1 MPMKHKRALS
11 IFTGKRR
18 THDIMSG
25 KFIASAD
32 VERDELDWGTI
43 GWLSRPESTNA
54 KDIVAME
61 VSLSPGYGHD
71 FHKHPEQEEVI
82 YVIEGSV
89 EQWLE
94 DKKQVLNAG
103 DSVFIPADMVHASF
117 NVSSESAKLFVTLSP
132 AKGAEGYQLIDVF
145 DQAPWN
151 TLRS

>member
-1 MPMKHKRALS
+1 
-11 IFTGKRR
+11 
-18 THDIMSG
+18 
-25 KFIASAD
+25 
-32 VERDELDWGTI
+32 
-43 GWLSRPESTNA
+43 
-54 KDIVAME
+54 ME

-82 YVIEGSV
+82 YVIAGSV

-117 NVSSESAKLFVTLSP
+117 NISDRPAKLLVTLSP
-132 AKGAEGYQLIDVF
+132 SKGAEGYQLVDVY

-151 TLRS
+151 SLRA

>member
-1 MPMKHKRALS
+1 MN
-11 IFTGKRR
+11 
-18 THDIMSG
+18 G
-25 KFIASAD
+25 KFIASTD

-43 GWLSRPESTNA
+43 GWLSRPESTGA

-94 DKKQVLNAG
+94 DKKQTLNAG

-132 AKGAEGYQLIDVF
+132 SKGAEGYQLIDVY
-145 DQAPWN
+145 DEAPWN